1 MIKELEL
8 HSVSRLEADK
18 PVAVSEI
25 NNEQPVDASE
35 INNEANK
42 KESFIWPDKA
52 VLLLLDIYQNKE
64 LEFASLKRHNK
75 IWNKISNEMKEANY
89 N

>member
-18 PVAVSEI
+18 PV
-25 NNEQPVDASE
+25 DASE

-42 KESFIWPDKA
+42 KESFIWSDKA
-52 VLLLLDIYQNKE
+52 VLLLLDIYRNKE

-75 IWNKISNEMKEANY
+75 I
-89 N
+89 